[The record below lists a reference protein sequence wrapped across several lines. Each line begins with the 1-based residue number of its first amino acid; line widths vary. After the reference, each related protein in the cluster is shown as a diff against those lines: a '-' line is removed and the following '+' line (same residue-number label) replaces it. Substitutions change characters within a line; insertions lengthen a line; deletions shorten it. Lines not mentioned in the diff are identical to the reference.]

1 MILELYVKNFILID
15 ETRLRFEN
23 GLNILTGETGS
34 GKSIILNALQLCM
47 GEKWDKDYIRRGEKG
62 SVVEATFHIEGM
74 QLREEFSEM
83 GFDCL
88 DDGIVI
94 ITREIMADGKSISRI
109 NGRNVKVG
117 LLRQMSGMIIDIH
130 SQHESQELFNKE
142 RYVGYLDR
150 YAGKQLAEVLYSYK
164 RLYSEYRDIKGQI
177 SELAQGANELQ
188 AQRDMDLLRFQ
199 IKEIEDARI
208 DKEELEQI
216 EKELDMARNIENI
229 QKKLTGCYSALYAS
243 EYNITDMIS
252 AVMRDM
258 SEISDYDAKLGGFA
272 ASIEDVYYRI
282 GDLSKDIRRYSE
294 GISLDEERLS
304 ELDSRISEINNLKRK
319 YGNTADEII
328 NYLEEI
334 RQRLSE
340 LENRDELSE
349 RLRLELTLKTE
360 QLEEL
365 ALVLSGLRKKAAE
378 DFAHKLRMEYESL
391 NSSYIDFAIEFSRK
405 ELLSETGRD
414 DVAFMVSF
422 NQGEKR
428 MPVYKVASGG
438 EISRFMLTLKNI
450 TTQFEPVETL
460 VFDEIDT
467 GISGIAAQVVGNKL
481 KDISRIKQV
490 ICITH
495 LPQIAV
501 NSDAHFSIEKV
512 AIGDAVVT
520 RIEKLSLDG
529 KINEIARLIGGMNI
543 TKTTLQNAK
552 EILGVA
558 LDSQEAENGDNK

>member
-47 GEKWDKDYIRRGEKG
+47 GEKWDKDYIRRGEKS
-62 SVVEATFHIEGM
+62 SVVEATFHIEGIE
-74 QLREEFSEM
+74 LREEFSNM
-83 GFDCL
+83 GFDCME
-88 DDGIVI
+88 DGIII
-94 ITREIMADGKSISRI
+94 ITREIMEDGKSISRI
-109 NGRNVKVG
+109 NGRNVKVA
-117 LLRQMSGMIIDIH
+117 LLRQISDKIIDIH

-150 YAGKQLAEVLYSYK
+150 YAGKHLGEVMHLYR
-164 RLYSEYRDIKGQI
+164 RLYSEYRDIKAQI
-177 SELAQGANELQ
+177 GKLAQGENELQ
-188 AQRDMDLLRFQ
+188 AQRDMDLLKFQ
-199 IKEIEDARI
+199 INEIEEAGI
-208 DKEELEQI
+208 DKDELEQI
-216 EKELDMARNIENI
+216 EKELELARNIENI
-229 QKKLTGCYSALYAS
+229 QKKLLSCYSSLYAS

-258 SEISDYDAKLGGFA
+258 GEISSYDDKLGRFA
-272 ASIEDVYYRI
+272 AAVEDIYYRI
-282 GDLSKDIRRYSE
+282 SDLSKDIRRYSE

-304 ELDSRISEINNLKRK
+304 ELDSRISQINSLKRK
-319 YGNTADEII
+319 YGNTADEILE
-328 NYLEEI
+328 YLDEI
-334 RQRLSE
+334 KQRLSE
-340 LENRDELSE
+340 LENRDEMAE
-349 RLRLELTLKTE
+349 RLRIELGRKTE
-360 QLEEL
+360 ELEVL
-365 ALVLSGLRKKAAE
+365 ALELSGLRKKAAE
-378 DFAHKLRMEYESL
+378 DFAHKLRKEYKSL
-391 NSSYIDFAIEFSRK
+391 NSSYVDFEIEFSQK
-405 ELLSETGRD
+405 EAFTETGKD

-422 NQGEKR
+422 NQGEKL

-467 GISGIAAQVVGNKL
+467 GISGIAAQVVGSKL
-481 KDISRIKQV
+481 KEISRIKQV

-512 AIGDAVVT
+512 TKGDAVVT

-529 KINEIARLIGGMNI
+529 KISEIARLIGGMNI

-558 LDSQEAENGDNK
+558 LDSQEAENGDEK